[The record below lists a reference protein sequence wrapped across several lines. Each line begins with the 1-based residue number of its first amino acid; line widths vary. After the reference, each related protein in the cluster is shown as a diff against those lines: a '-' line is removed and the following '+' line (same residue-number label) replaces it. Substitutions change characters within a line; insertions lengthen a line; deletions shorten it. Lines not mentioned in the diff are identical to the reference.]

1 MNMNIET
8 GNTLNRIK
16 HMTKD
21 GKALLVTLGAVG
33 SVTALGVAA
42 AAIYNSRQ
50 MRTARTV
57 KRTGKIRR
65 LNRFSGRIAD
75 ARISPFLAPLQ
86 TAYFGKPIAIGTILC
101 YNYIE

>member
-57 KRTGKIRR
+57 KRTGKILYQVGTAMR
-65 LNRFSGRIAD
+65 NVSGIAE
-75 ARISPFLAPLQ
+75 
-86 TAYFGKPIAIGTILC
+86 G
-101 YNYIE
+101 